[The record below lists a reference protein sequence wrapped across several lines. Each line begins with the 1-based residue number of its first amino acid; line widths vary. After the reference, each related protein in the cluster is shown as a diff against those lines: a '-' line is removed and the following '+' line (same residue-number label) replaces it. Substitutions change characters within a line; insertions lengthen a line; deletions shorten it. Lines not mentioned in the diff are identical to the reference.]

1 MNTIEIVHKEG
12 FPDIAIGFELCHG
25 KKHTIL
31 AVKTLVVRELEQAL
45 SRRGDRQG
53 GKTRGQRLA
62 AHESGN

>member
-53 GKTRGQRLA
+53 GKTRG
-62 AHESGN
+62 